1 VTRTIRQL
9 LAGLIAAAL
18 LAVAGCGG
26 DDENAPDTTAGTT
39 AAPPAATTP
48 GAGDDRGATTGED
61 IGGETKAK
69 DQDRSSSSDQRL
81 ATDHRD
87 RLRAGAE
94 GGLSA
99 GDVVGVDVR
108 RTSVVVRTKL
118 GRDDAKRASNVCAQ
132 MRLYL
137 AQEPS
142 RGSTNTVTVVG
153 GDRAVLT
160 RC

>member
-1 VTRTIRQL
+1 MTRAL

-18 LAVAGCGG
+18 LAAAGCG
-26 DDENAPDTTAGTT
+26 DDEKNGESTT
-39 AAPPAATTP
+39 APPAATTP
-48 GAGDDRGATTGED
+48 NTDDDRSATTGKGED
-61 IGGETKAK
+61 RAGETTTQEE
-69 DQDRSSSSDQRL
+69 DPSSSSDQRL
-81 ATDHRD
+81 GSDLRD

-94 GGLSA
+94 GGFTA
-99 GDVVGVDVR
+99 ADVVDVDVS
-108 RTSVVVRTKL
+108 RTSVTVRTKL
-118 GRDDAKRASNVCAQ
+118 DRDAAQAASTVCAQ

-142 RGSTNTVTVVG
+142 RGSANTVTVVG

>member
-1 VTRTIRQL
+1 MTRPL

-18 LAVAGCGG
+18 LAAAGCG
-26 DDENAPDTTAGTT
+26 DDENTADTTTS
-39 AAPPAATTP
+39 PPAATSP
-48 GAGDDRGATTGED
+48 SNGDDRTATTGKGSGSG
-61 IGGETKAK
+61 GGETTTKE
-69 DQDRSSSSDQRL
+69 QDRSSSSDERL
-81 ATDHRD
+81 GSDLRD

-99 GDVVGVDVR
+99 ADVVAVDVS
-108 RTSVVVRTKL
+108 RTSVTVRTKL
-118 GRDDAKRASNVCAQ
+118 GRDAKQAASNVCAQ

-142 RGSTNTVTVVG
+142 RGSANTVTVVG

>member
-1 VTRTIRQL
+1 MTRPL

-18 LAVAGCGG
+18 LAAAGCG
-26 DDENAPDTTAGTT
+26 DDENTADTTTS
-39 AAPPAATTP
+39 PPAATSP
-48 GAGDDRGATTGED
+48 SEGDDRTATTGEGSG
-61 IGGETKAK
+61 GGETTTKE
-69 DQDRSSSSDQRL
+69 QDRSSSSDERL
-81 ATDHRD
+81 GSDLRD

-99 GDVVGVDVR
+99 ADVVAVDVS
-108 RTSVVVRTKL
+108 RTSVTVRTKL
-118 GRDDAKRASNVCAQ
+118 GRDAKQAASNVCAQ

-142 RGSTNTVTVVG
+142 RGAANTVTVVG

>member
-1 VTRTIRQL
+1 MTRPL

-18 LAVAGCGG
+18 LAAAGCG
-26 DDENAPDTTAGTT
+26 DDENTADTTTS
-39 AAPPAATTP
+39 PPAATSP
-48 GAGDDRGATTGED
+48 SEGDDRTATTGKGSGG
-61 IGGETKAK
+61 GGETTTKE
-69 DQDRSSSSDQRL
+69 QDRSSSSDERL
-81 ATDHRD
+81 GSDLRD

-99 GDVVGVDVR
+99 ADVVAVDVS
-108 RTSVVVRTKL
+108 RTSVTVRTKL
-118 GRDDAKRASNVCAQ
+118 GRDAKQAASNVCAQ

-142 RGSTNTVTVVG
+142 RGAANTVTVVG